1 MTKLYPTMAKLR
13 SIMGK
18 LRSIMGKLRSE
29 LWENY
34 VFLLWQLLTSCHNMY
49 K

>member
-1 MTKLYPTMAKLR
+1 MTKLYPTMA
-13 SIMGK
+13 K